1 MDVAVYLPLL
11 LSALFG
17 VVAPRLSRRIPPAAA
32 TWLLSGGGLLA
43 AGASSASLVLLAFTL
58 VAQTPALAER
68 AHWSDQILH
77 RGDPV
82 SGPVAAAAIA
92 CLGFVVVRIVVA
104 GRSRLAALVDAH
116 RLAATLPAHG
126 AELAVVT
133 SADVAAYAVPGRP
146 GRIVVTSG
154 LLRRLDASE
163 RRAVLAHER
172 SHLERRHHLHQS
184 VAHLAAAANP
194 LLRALPD
201 SLASA
206 CERSAD
212 EDAAAACRRDTVAR
226 ALTHAGTGTRSPHVP
241 PVVLAG
247 VVDVADR
254 IDALHA
260 PAPRLSLWRVA
271 LLVALLTVA
280 LLAVAEAAH
289 DTERLFELAQFAYR
303 AGIR

>member
-11 LSALFG
+11 LSAVFG
-17 VVAPRLSRRIPPAAA
+17 LVAPALSRRLPPAAA
-32 TWLLSGGGLLA
+32 AWFLSGGGMLA

-77 RGDPV
+77 RSDPV
-82 SGPVAAAAIA
+82 LVPVAAAALA
-92 CLGFVVVRIVVA
+92 GLGFVVVRIVVV
-104 GRSRLAALVDAH
+104 GRSRLAALVDAY
-116 RLAATLPAHG
+116 RLAAALPAHG
-126 AELAVVT
+126 VELAVVN

-154 LLRRLDASE
+154 LLRRLDAPE

-184 VAHLAAAANP
+184 VAHLAVAANP
-194 LLRALPD
+194 LLRALPA

-206 CERSAD
+206 CERWAD
-212 EDAAAACRRDTVAR
+212 EDAAASCRRGTVAR
-226 ALTHAGTGTRSPHVP
+226 ALTHAGTGTRSPQVP
-241 PVVLAG
+241 SVVLAG

-254 IDALHA
+254 INALRG
-260 PAPRLSLWRVA
+260 PAPRLSVWRVA
-271 LLVALLTVA
+271 FLVAMLAAAV
-280 LLAVAEAAH
+280 LAVLEAAH
-289 DTERLFELAQFAYR
+289 DTERVFELAQFAYR